1 MKLKKHFT
9 SMFILILV
17 FLCILTHCVQASSL
31 ELDNN
36 YDYED
41 DEESEIEKTIDA
53 DEGGLFEK
61 IIAKMIRRNSRRSFR
76 FNY

>member
-1 MKLKKHFT
+1 MDVLKVKKCFT
-9 SMFILILV
+9 SMIILILV
-17 FLCILTHCVQASSL
+17 FLCILTHCVQANSF

-61 IIAKMIRRNSRRSFR
+61 IIAKMIRRNSRRNF
-76 FNY
+76 